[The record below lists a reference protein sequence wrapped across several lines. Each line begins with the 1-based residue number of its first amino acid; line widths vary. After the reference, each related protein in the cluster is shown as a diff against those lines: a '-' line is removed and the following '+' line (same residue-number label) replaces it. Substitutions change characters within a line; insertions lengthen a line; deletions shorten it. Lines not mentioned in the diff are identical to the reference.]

1 MSVSAVGFE
10 KVFRYAELFK
20 QGMICTVSISALT
33 VFFGF
38 FLALLLAFM
47 RLSRVPVLKAVAAAY
62 VEIIRATPMLVQL
75 LIVYLV
81 VFSGIRLPNITLF
94 GFIKFDRFFPGVVAL
109 ALNSGA
115 YTSEIIR
122 AGIQSIDIGQTEA
135 ARSLG
140 LTQFQNMRLI
150 VLPQAIKNILPAI
163 GNEFVTII
171 KESSICYTI
180 GVQEIMY
187 GAKAAQTATFVIAEP
202 LLIAAAMYFLLTFPT
217 SKLIGYFERRM
228 RRGDIR

>member
-1 MSVSAVGFE
+1 
-10 KVFRYAELFK
+10 
-20 QGMICTVSISALT
+20 
-33 VFFGF
+33 
-38 FLALLLAFM
+38 
-47 RLSRVPVLKAVAAAY
+47 
-62 VEIIRATPMLVQL
+62 MLVQL
-75 LIVYLV
+75 FIVYLV
-81 VFSGIRLPNITLF
+81 VFSGIQLPDITLF

-163 GNEFVTII
+163 GNDIVTII

-180 GVQEIMY
+180 GVRRSC
-187 GAKAAQTATFVIAEP
+187 TASRP
-202 LLIAAAMYFLLTFPT
+202 PSPRPSSSPSLC
-217 SKLIGYFERRM
+217 
-228 RRGDIR
+228 

>member
-10 KVFRYAELFK
+10 KVLRYAELFR

-47 RLSRVPVLKAVAAAY
+47 RLSKAPVLKIAAATY

-81 VFSGIRLPNITLF
+81 VFYGIQLPNITLF

-228 RRGDIR
+228 RRGDVR

>member
-1 MSVSAVGFE
+1 MSISAEGFE
-10 KVFRYAELFK
+10 KVLRYSELFK

-38 FLALLLAFM
+38 FLALLLAIM
-47 RLSRVPVLKAVAAAY
+47 RLSKVGVFKLVATTY

-75 LIVYLV
+75 FIVYLV
-81 VFSGIRLPNITLF
+81 VFSDIQLPDITLF

-187 GAKAAQTATFVIAEP
+187 GVKATQSATFIIAEP
-202 LLIAAAMYFLLTFPT
+202 LLIAAALYFVLTFPT